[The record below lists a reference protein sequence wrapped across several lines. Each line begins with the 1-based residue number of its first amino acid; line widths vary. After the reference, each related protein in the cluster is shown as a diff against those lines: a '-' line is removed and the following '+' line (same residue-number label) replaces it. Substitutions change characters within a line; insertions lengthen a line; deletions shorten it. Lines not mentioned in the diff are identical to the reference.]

1 MSERNLSVAAA
12 VAFAVVAMVA
22 GYRAI
27 GLPPVVI
34 VGGSSAIGL
43 VMWLRTTGGR
53 AVDPDL
59 ILPPFLLTVAA
70 LETHMAEE
78 YLTPRP
84 AADPAG
90 PPSAPLG
97 RGGRRPDQ
105 LPRVVEDDLHPAP
118 VAYHPSPDSHPPA
131 NQAVEPGSPSRYR
144 RERHGGEGL
153 ARIIGAEVEVDIP
166 ALGAV
171 DRGDRAYDRHRFT
184 QMSGGLA
191 VGDHALAGE
200 DGLGG

>member
-22 GYRAI
+22 GCRAI

-84 AADPAG
+84 AAHPAG
-90 PPSAPLG
+90 
-97 RGGRRPDQ
+97 RFQRPWAAAAGARTSCPGWSRTISTR
-105 LPRVVEDDLHPAP
+105 PR
-118 VAYHPSPDSHPPA
+118 
-131 NQAVEPGSPSRYR
+131 
-144 RERHGGEGL
+144 
-153 ARIIGAEVEVDIP
+153 
-166 ALGAV
+166 
-171 DRGDRAYDRHRFT
+171 
-184 QMSGGLA
+184 
-191 VGDHALAGE
+191 
-200 DGLGG
+200 